1 LNFSNLIKVDK
12 QPTIGLVIGTASV
25 KVVQLR
31 KDKDTYKLLAAKSVE
46 IENQDGP
53 GDIDIVR
60 AIRKCLEN
68 TNVNSKFAVCSICG
82 PEVASRSFKFPAL
95 PENEI
100 EGAVMLEASQVCP
113 FSVGRHNVDYQIIS
127 NNGNI
132 IGVLVAATSTLI
144 ENKKR
149 LVQEGSLKPVFM
161 DLDGLALLNCIK
173 DIEEENKNEGT
184 FACLNVG
191 HSFTT
196 LAVLGKDK
204 MPFIRDIA
212 YGASDIYD
220 KIAVQNK
227 SSVDKVRSVFSKSKP
242 IDGNYINSLENTCK
256 RLFSDTSET
265 LRFYSANHKT
275 KIDRLYVCGG
285 FSMVEQFVDLVRNN
299 FNCDVQV
306 FNPFK
311 NMEILIDDSNKADVE
326 NDASAFAVAVG
337 LAMRTM

>member
-1 LNFSNLIKVDK
+1 MNFSNLIKVDK
-12 QPTIGLVIGTASV
+12 QPVIGLDIGTASV

-31 KDKDTYKLLAAKSVE
+31 KEKDVYTLLAANSVE
-46 IENQDGP
+46 IENQDSSN
-53 GDIDIVR
+53 DIDIAR

-68 TNVNSKFAVCSICG
+68 ANVNSKFAVCSLCG
-82 PEVASRSFKFPAL
+82 PEVASRSFKFPVL

-144 ENKKR
+144 ENRKR

-161 DLDGLALLNCIK
+161 DIDGLALLNCIE
-173 DIEEENKNEGT
+173 DVEENKNEGT

-196 LAVLGKDK
+196 LAVLGQDK

-227 SSVDKVRSVFSKSKP
+227 SSVDKVRSIFSKSKP
-242 IDGNYINSLENTCK
+242 IDKNYINSLENTCK
-256 RLFSDTSET
+256 RLFSDASET

-285 FSMVEQFVDLVRNN
+285 FSKVEQFVDLVGDN
-299 FNCDVQV
+299 FNCDIQV

-311 NMEILIDDSNKADVE
+311 NMEILIDGSNKADVE